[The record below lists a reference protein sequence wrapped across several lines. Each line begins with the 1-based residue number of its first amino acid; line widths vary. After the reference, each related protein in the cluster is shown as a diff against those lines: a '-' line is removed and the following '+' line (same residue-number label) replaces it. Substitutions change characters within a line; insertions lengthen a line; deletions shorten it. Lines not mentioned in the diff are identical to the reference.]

1 MEPVND
7 KEITAKQNGRR
18 KFLLRAGLGS
28 LPVLMTLNSK
38 AAWGTSTLNCSLSES
53 ASQMQSVRP
62 DEFEQCKFDSHGSAK
77 KYFESAET
85 SGQQQMRS
93 FGTAGGKGGFFYK
106 PAEVELPAWDKEWSG
121 IKIYQDTAFSAIF
134 DHSYSGSLNDAV
146 DQGGDY
152 NLIRNI
158 TSSFLHSLYYEMTG
172 QSSNF
177 PSPAEIRSAYLN
189 SVTQAQKEQLATL
202 LSYYIDGKG

>member
-77 KYFESAET
+77 KYFENVS
-85 SGQQQMRS
+85 SQQ
-93 FGTAGGKGGFFYK
+93 AGGKGGYFYK
-106 PAEVELPAWDKEWSG
+106 APQIDLNAWNKEWHG
-121 IKIYQDTAFSAIF
+121 IKVYQDTAFSAIF

-146 DQGGDY
+146 NQGGDN

-189 SVTQAQKEQLATL
+189 SVTQAQKQQLATL